1 MKNIE
6 YSWLEN
12 DWLRL
17 RALRARLPHALL
29 IHGNPG
35 IGKHA
40 LATLFAQSLL
50 CQTPALSGPPCGECH
65 ACRWFDEGNH
75 PDFRALLPES
85 LQTGDAVAEGEE
97 GAEGGTA
104 GSASGGTKAARSKTP
119 SREIKIEQ
127 VRALDSFFNIGTHR
141 GGARVILVYPA
152 DALNIPSSNALLK
165 TLEEPAAGTVFL
177 LVTSHPDQVLPTI
190 RSRTSKFTVA
200 APDAAQCLAWLN
212 AQGVADAAARLAEA
226 GGAPLAALNAATL
239 DEFSAE
245 RSELLDA
252 LSEGRFDPLIT
263 AERCEKAGNERV
275 ALWLMRWVADLILVA
290 GGNGIPRFHP
300 SREDALR
307 IGAARMNAP
316 ALHRYQRRLV
326 AATRTAGHPLNARL
340 FAEELLIDYGRLLHD
355 AR

>member
-6 YSWLEN
+6 YKWQEN

-17 RALRARLPHALL
+17 QALRARLPHALL
-29 IHGNPG
+29 IHGNPD
-35 IGKHA
+35 IGKRA
-40 LATLFAQSLL
+40 LATHFAQSLL
-50 CQTPALSGPPCGECH
+50 CQSPAQNAHPCGECQ
-65 ACRWFDEGNH
+65 ACGWFAQGNH

-85 LQTGDAVAEGEE
+85 LQTGEAGAEGEE
-97 GAEGGTA
+97 GAE
-104 GSASGGTKAARSKTP
+104 SGAKAAKSKTP

-127 VRALDSFFNIGTHR
+127 VRALDGFFNVGTHR

-165 TLEEPAAGTVFL
+165 TLEEPSAGTVFL

-190 RSRTSKFTVA
+190 RSRASKFTVA
-200 APDAAQCLAWLN
+200 APDAAQCLEWLS

-252 LSEGRFDPLIT
+252 LSAGRFDPLIA

-275 ALWLMRWVADLILVA
+275 ALWLMRWVADLIVVA
-290 GGNGIPRFHP
+290 GGSGVPRFHP
-300 SREDALR
+300 MRHDALR
-307 IGAARMNAP
+307 SGAARINAR
-316 ALHRYQRRLV
+316 ALHGYQRRLV
-326 AATRTAGHPLNARL
+326 VARRTAGHPLNARL
-340 FAEELLIDYGRLLHD
+340 FAEELLIDYGRLLHET
-355 AR
+355 R

>member
-12 DWLRL
+12 DSMRL
-17 RALRARLPHALL
+17 QALRGRLPHALL
-29 IHGNPG
+29 IHGNPN
-35 IGKHA
+35 IGKRA
-40 LATLFAQSLL
+40 LATHFAQSLL
-50 CQTPALSGPPCGECH
+50 CQSPVQNGHPCGECQ
-65 ACRWFDEGNH
+65 ACGWFAQGNH

-85 LQTGDAVAEGEE
+85 LQTGEAGAEGEE
-97 GAEGGTA
+97 GAE
-104 GSASGGTKAARSKTP
+104 SGAKAAKSKTP

-127 VRALDSFFNIGTHR
+127 VRALDGFFNVGTHR

-190 RSRTSKFTVA
+190 RSRASKFTVA
-200 APDAAQCLAWLN
+200 APDAAQCLAWLS

-252 LSEGRFDPLIT
+252 LAAGRFDPLIA

-275 ALWLMRWVADLILVA
+275 ALWLMRWVADLIVVA
-290 GGNGIPRFHP
+290 GGSGAPRFHP
-300 SREDALR
+300 TRHDALR
-307 IGAARMNAP
+307 TGAARINAR
-316 ALHRYQRRLV
+316 ALHGYQRRLV
-326 AATRTAGHPLNARL
+326 AARRTAGHPLNARL
-340 FAEELLIDYGRLLHD
+340 FAEELLIDYGRLLHET
-355 AR
+355 R

>member
-6 YSWLEN
+6 YRWLEN
-12 DWLRL
+12 DWMRL
-17 RALRARLPHALL
+17 HALRARLPHALL
-29 IHGNPG
+29 IHGNPD
-35 IGKHA
+35 IGKRA

-50 CQTPALSGPPCGECH
+50 CQTPAPSGHPCGECQ
-65 ACRWFDEGNH
+65 ACGWFDEGNH
-75 PDFRALLPES
+75 PDYRALLPES
-85 LQTGDAVAEGEE
+85 LHTGDAAAEGEE
-97 GAEGGTA
+97 GAEGGPA
-104 GSASGGTKAARSKTP
+104 GGTKAAKSKTP

-190 RSRTSKFTVA
+190 RSRASKFTVA
-200 APDAAQCLAWLN
+200 APDAAQCLAWLS

-252 LSEGRFDPLIT
+252 LSAGRFDPLIT

-290 GGNGIPRFHP
+290 GGNGVPRFHP
-300 SREDALR
+300 ARQDALR
-307 IGAARMNAP
+307 SGAARMNAR
-316 ALHRYQRRLV
+316 ALHGYQRRLV
-326 AATRTAGHPLNARL
+326 AARRTAGHPLNARL